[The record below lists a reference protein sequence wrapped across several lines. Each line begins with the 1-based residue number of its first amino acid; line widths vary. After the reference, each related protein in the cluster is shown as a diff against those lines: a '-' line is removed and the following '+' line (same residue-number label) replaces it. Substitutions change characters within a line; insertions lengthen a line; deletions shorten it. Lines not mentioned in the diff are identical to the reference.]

1 MFILCS
7 CNRKMKQPFFKELYI
22 RSSIVNSN
30 ILEESEEQKT
40 ELVKV
45 DNGSSEDTTYRVWF
59 KRLRKRRM

>member
-1 MFILCS
+1 
-7 CNRKMKQPFFKELYI
+7 MKQPFFKELYI

-30 ILEESEEQKT
+30 ILEESGEQKT

-45 DNGSSEDTTYRVWF
+45 DNSSSEDTTYRVWF